1 MSVIF
6 PAGTSNRIAITPAPA
21 LKKEAQ
27 FEEEVLKEEEAPVE
41 LEVVEEAPVSEIE
54 EVEEANP
61 AFDAIR
67 SLPGFETEV
76 AEIDALEGAESDVAS
91 AAAKIEDAALELADA
106 AKALTE
112 VKESEVSEAKEEK
125 TEEVSEEKKDDG
137 DEVAVVE
144 LPEDLEKPE
153 TEKCEVCG
161 DEVDAD
167 KKGDGEC
174 CNEGVN
180 EKIEEVKKDDKPE
193 EKIEKESLASSSDI
207 KSIKTGVP
215 SSGFVEVAKLSP
227 ENKQFLK
234 TYWKDILGFPADY
247 VDAMVTDYEK

>member
-6 PAGTSNRIAITPAPA
+6 PAGTSNRIAITPALA

-112 VKESEVSEAKEEK
+112 VKESEVAEAKEEK
-125 TEEVSEEKKDDG
+125 TEEVSEEKKDGG
-137 DEVAVVE
+137 DEVAVVD
-144 LPEDLEKPE
+144 LPENLEKPE

-161 DEVDAD
+161 
-167 KKGDGEC
+167 
-174 CNEGVN
+174 
-180 EKIEEVKKDDKPE
+180 EEVPAEEKKEEEKKEEEKPE
-193 EKIEKESLASSSDI
+193 EKIEKESLAASSDI

-215 SSGFVEVAKLSP
+215 SGGFVEVAKLSP